1 MLMADFHSDFQS
13 SVDRGDLVSANNAL
27 MRELAKI
34 LIRNR
39 ADFVHLLAE
48 SGIRANVQMSDHQLI
63 DLFINNVGDNKSL
76 ALGASLLVNIHNRKM
91 SFDGE
96 YETSDEGVKDGYA
109 VLRDYFSAASGENYS
124 NAIDPVTAIA
134 ETVGKGIDLGSKG
147 LEGRQ
152 KKKFGTQD
160 ALLARQQARDTMNQ
174 QIMAERQIQQTEKNK
189 TNRTLLIVGGVIVGA
204 ALIVA
209 VIYAV
214 KKRGK

>member
-1 MLMADFHSDFQS
+1 MSDFHSDFQG
-13 SVDRGDLVSANNAL
+13 SVNRGDIVSANNAL

-39 ADFVHLLAE
+39 ADFVHLLEE
-48 SGIRANVQMSDHQLI
+48 SGIAANPKMSDYQLI
-63 DLFINNVGDNKSL
+63 NLFIDNVADNKNL
-76 ALGASLLVNIHNRKM
+76 ALGASLLVNIHNRKIG
-91 SFDGE
+91 FDGE

-109 VLRDYFSAASGENYS
+109 VIRDYFSSASGEMYS

-134 ETVGKGIDLGSKG
+134 ETIGKGVDLGSKG

-152 KKKFGTQD
+152 KKKYGMQD

-174 QIMAERQIQQTEKNK
+174 QVMAERQIQQTEKNK
-189 TNRTLLIVGGVIVGA
+189 NTRTLLIVGGVVLGI
-204 ALIVA
+204 ALIAGIV
-209 VIYAV
+209 YAV